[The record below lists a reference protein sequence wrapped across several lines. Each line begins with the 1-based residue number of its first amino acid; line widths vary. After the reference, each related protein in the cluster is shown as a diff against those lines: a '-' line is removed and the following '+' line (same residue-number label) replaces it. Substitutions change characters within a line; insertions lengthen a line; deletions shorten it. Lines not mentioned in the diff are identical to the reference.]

1 MVCFSC
7 ACLSILQMSTIMHE
21 TEILALGG
29 GGRARNT
36 RLTWYFPIN
45 MRETFNRWCVWALL
59 EGFELSDSYV
69 NLFKKSVPWMPW
81 FIVLVSR
88 EEIFYISHY
97 GKRPQCHYSRMLDES
112 RHCQNIL
119 WTCLPQVCVVSQIF
133 QTSLRLPGT
142 SRQVLNMWTVG
153 AIIFD
158 PA

>member
-1 MVCFSC
+1 MSVFQMR
-7 ACLSILQMSTIMHE
+7 AILHE
-21 TEILALGG
+21 MESLASGG

-36 RLTWYFPIN
+36 RLTWDFPIN
-45 MRETFNRWCVWALL
+45 LRETFKNKFVWALMK
-59 EGFELSDSYV
+59 GFAFYDIYV
-69 NLFKKSVPWMPW
+69 TLFKKSIPWMPCV
-81 FIVLVSR
+81 IVFVSHA
-88 EEIFYISHY
+88 EIWSLSHY

-133 QTSLRLPGT
+133 QNSLRLPGT

-153 AIIFD
+153 AIIFA